1 MAAEIESVR
10 TETILL
16 LCLVIFF
23 FALVFI
29 NLINL
34 FRLIR
39 TGRQFFLTPIVYGD
53 FSLFCIINFD
63 FVMCFYLLSISNSS
77 LLYHISFQRIYDYSL
92 QCYVYRNINQ
102 ETYIYPR
109 VFKVY
114 WLNAVELKLGNWFQ
128 MRKNIDNERKLKNRD
143 HLKNWTSKR
152 AFHLVKGFQQFLW
165 SYFRQRGRRR
175 ETIGNK

>member
-114 WLNAVELKLGNWFQ
+114 WLNAVELKLDFKCERILITRGN
-128 MRKNIDNERKLKNRD
+128 
-143 HLKNWTSKR
+143 
-152 AFHLVKGFQQFLW
+152 
-165 SYFRQRGRRR
+165 
-175 ETIGNK
+175 